1 MPLLRW
7 RRFVGLE
14 DRMNHWNQRPEL
26 RLFRLFAS
34 HIARR
39 HRIAAHLSDCVPAQ
53 TENPR
58 RLTTALP
65 LDENKTSNR
74 RINLHRKHPRP
85 PFRIKIRKASA
96 SIVAGFY
103 SATQPQNAAAPWPT
117 IAPPRL
123 IYIRIKEA
131 YAVG

>member
-7 RRFVGLE
+7 RRFVGIKKPI
-14 DRMNHWNQRPEL
+14 NHWNQRPEL

-39 HRIAAHLSDCVPAQ
+39 HRIAAHLGDCVPAQ

-58 RLTTALP
+58 RLATALP

-74 RINLHRKHPRP
+74 RINLHRKHPPP

-96 SIVAGFY
+96 STPFADADGMGGV
-103 SATQPQNAAAPWPT
+103 
-117 IAPPRL
+117 
-123 IYIRIKEA
+123 
-131 YAVG
+131 